1 MHPAIRIA
9 PAALAALVWTGQ
21 APAQVFEVIHPD
33 VVKGGFEVEVLNG
46 IVLDDVGTG
55 EERSVHEIAIGY
67 SPFSFWKTTG
77 AIEIAN
83 PRGEAAE
90 LEAFEWENVF
100 LLPIGGDGHG
110 HGHDH
115 DHSHG
120 PDRSGLSLGAL
131 GLYVKLEVPNEGGIG
146 AGGMEIGPVAEF
158 GIGPVETVA
167 NLFVDIPFEDGE
179 DPGLAYAL
187 SAAVPVDAAD
197 RFSVGAEAHGGAE
210 GAFGDALPLGENT
223 HVLGPAVYADFDLG
237 RGRSLEPRL
246 ALLFGLTDGS
256 PDAVASL
263 NIELKF

>member
-9 PAALAALVWTGQ
+9 PAALAALVWTGP

-46 IVLDDVGTG
+46 VVLDDIARG

-100 LLPIGGDGHG
+100 LLPLGGDPHG

-115 DHSHG
+115 SHG
-120 PDRSGLSLGAL
+120 HDAGGLTLGAVGVYL
-131 GLYVKLEVPNEGGIG
+131 ALEVPNEGGIG
-146 AGGMEIGPVAEF
+146 AGGLEIGPVAEF
-158 GIGPVETVA
+158 GVGPVEMVA
-167 NLFVDIPFEDGE
+167 NLFLDIPFEDGA

-197 RFSVGAEAHGGAE
+197 RISVGAEAHGGAE
-210 GAFGDALPLGENT
+210 GAFGDALPLGETT
-223 HVLGPAVYADFDLG
+223 HVLGPAVYADVDIG
-237 RGRSLEPRL
+237 RGRSLEPRF
-246 ALLFGLTDGS
+246 ALLFGLTEGS
-256 PDAVASL
+256 PDAVASF